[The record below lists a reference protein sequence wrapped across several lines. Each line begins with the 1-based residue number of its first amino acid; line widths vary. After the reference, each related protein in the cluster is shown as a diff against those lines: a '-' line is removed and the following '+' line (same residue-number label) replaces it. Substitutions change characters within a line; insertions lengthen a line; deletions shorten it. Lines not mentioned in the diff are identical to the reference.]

1 MKKWLNIV
9 KAGGSLLLF
18 LLLWEGSVHLFRIE
32 KWILPAPTDVL
43 TALIQHFPLIMM
55 HSGQTLV
62 ETLIGL
68 AAATLL
74 GIAIATLMDRFLLLR
89 DAIYPL
95 LVITQTVPTVAL
107 APLFM
112 LWFGFG
118 MLPKVLVVIISTFFP
133 VAVSLFEGY
142 RQVDEEQVR
151 LLSSMGATRSQIFRY
166 LKIPASLPSFF
177 AGLRIAGTYGVMA
190 AVVGEWLG
198 ANRGLGIL
206 LIRSSKSYLT
216 DQLFATILVIILLSL
231 FLYWIIEW
239 LAALIMPWRRFS
251 EERH

>member
-1 MKKWLNIV
+1 MKKWPSIV

-18 LLLWEGSVHLFRIE
+18 LLLWEGSVLFFHIE

-43 TALIQHFPLIMM
+43 LSLVQHFPLIMM
-55 HSGQTLV
+55 HSGQTML

-74 GIAIATLMDRFLLLR
+74 GILLATLMDRYLLLR
-89 DAIYPL
+89 EAIYPL

-112 LWFGFG
+112 IWFGFG
-118 MLPKVLVVIISTFFP
+118 LFPKVLVVVIATFFP

-142 RQVDEEQVR
+142 RQVDEEKVR
-151 LLSSMGATRSQIFRY
+151 LLVSMGASRLQIFRY
-166 LKIPASLPSFF
+166 LKIPAALPSFF
-177 AGLRIAGTYGVMA
+177 AGLKIAGTYGVMA

-216 DQLFATILVIILLSL
+216 EQVFATILVIVLLSL
-231 FLYWIIEW
+231 ILYWIIEW
-239 LAALIMPWRRFS
+239 IAAVIMPWRRFA
-251 EERH
+251 EEHS